1 MTSSKQVI
9 QVKIGGSIVTSQ
21 KSINLLG
28 LEYDENFTT
37 SPYLHNLE
45 KEASTRAALIKRLSF
60 GMPNCLLKPLA
71 NGLLIGKILCAA
83 PAAIPIRLDPNEM
96 PYLSGILTEIDKSIR
111 STARTITKTKLND
124 KIRT

>member
-1 MTSSKQVI
+1 MI